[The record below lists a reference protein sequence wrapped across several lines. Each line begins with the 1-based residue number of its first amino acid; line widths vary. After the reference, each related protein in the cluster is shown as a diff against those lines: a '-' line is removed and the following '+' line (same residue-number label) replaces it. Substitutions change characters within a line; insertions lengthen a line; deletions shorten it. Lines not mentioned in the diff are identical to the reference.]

1 MLEVVEPGLLTTV
14 QDAGRYAA
22 LDLGVPI
29 SGACD
34 PWSLAVANAAV
45 GNPAGSAAL
54 EMTLLGGVFRAVA
67 DCAVA
72 TAGADMGGGAS
83 PYRS

>member
-1 MLEVVEPGLLTTV
+1 MLEVIEPGLLTTV
-14 QDAGRYAA
+14 QDAGRYDA
-22 LDLGVPI
+22 LDLGVPV

-54 EMTLLGGVFRAVA
+54 EMTLLGGVFRAA
-67 DCAVA
+67 DSLHGRDRWRRYGRRCQ
-72 TAGADMGGGAS
+72 
-83 PYRS
+83 PLPN